1 MMMIKRLKKNNV
13 KTKRNLMVIEN
24 SILLFYSIHFLFY
37 IEAKKK
43 ASGKGPL
50 KLGK

>member
-1 MMMIKRLKKNNV
+1 MKKRLKKNNV
-13 KTKRNLMVIEN
+13 KNKRNSRVIKTYH
-24 SILLFYSIHFLFY
+24 IGLLYSIHFLYF

-43 ASGKGPL
+43 AGGKGPL